1 MLFAFGTGAF
11 LFLAVN
17 GYLVSREF
25 FEIVAAR
32 RMPPRPAR
40 RLRKAYTM
48 RIFLFGL
55 ATVFLLTIP
64 VLNIIVP
71 VLAAAAMVHLYES
84 LPRKLEFE
92 AEGFDDSGADG
103 TKFGTDAPASGN
115 LRS

>member
-1 MLFAFGTGAF
+1 MNLWERILTLLEEAHDRTLGAVMEN
-11 LFLAVN
+11 L
-17 GYLVSREF
+17 S
-25 FEIVAAR
+25 
-32 RMPPRPAR
+32 AR

-103 TKFGTDAPASGN
+103 TQFGTDAPASGN